1 MTEPVTPEAPDTR
14 HGLTPRSPCRLSRPG
29 IVCPL
34 GADHGLISSALFSA
48 SRGLR
53 VSDDFSPGTPLSLGR
68 VTARLVDDS
77 DWPAP
82 LRSRNNRLLATAL
95 EQLTP
100 ELEALKRQGIA
111 PERIGVVLGTSTS
124 GIGETEAAMDAQR
137 AAVAQGTPSA
147 DSWPESFEYR
157 RQELGAPAECVA
169 WLSGARGP
177 VYTLSTACTSSA
189 KALASARRLLA
200 SGQCDAVIA
209 GGADSLC
216 HMTVK
221 GFMSL
226 EAVSRQ
232 QSQPLGAA
240 RDGINL
246 GEAAVLFVVTPEHG
260 GVQLTGVGESSDA
273 HHISAPC
280 PDGSGAE
287 AAMRGALASAGRVP
301 GEIDYINLHG
311 TATPLNDAMESLA
324 ISRLFGPDSD
334 EAASRPPA
342 VSSTKA
348 LTGHTL
354 GACGALEAAF
364 CWLTLEHGRL
374 PPHATPREALDPS
387 LPALNIVYR
396 DRPETPPL
404 RVMSNAFAFGGNNI
418 SLILERHATD
428 PESSAC

>member
-14 HGLTPRSPCRLSRPG
+14 HGLAPRSPCRLSRPG

-324 ISRLFGPDSD
+324 ISRLFGPDGD